1 MKTLLTLAAV
11 VAASSFT
18 PALAQDA
25 AGERRHVVHYSDLDL
40 SREADLRKFDRRL
53 ARAIAEACGSASDF
67 DPAGKNQ
74 VRRCRDRL
82 WAGLTAE
89 RERTIASRA
98 RPDIVVAAR
107 ER

>member
-1 MKTLLTLAAV
+1 MKPILTLAAL

-18 PALAQDA
+18 PAVAQDA

-40 SREADLRKFDRRL
+40 SREADLRRFDRRL
-53 ARAIAEACGSASDF
+53 AFAIAEACGTASDF

-74 VRRCRDRL
+74 VRRCREGLR
-82 WAGLTAE
+82 AGLTPG
-89 RERTIASRA
+89 RERAIASRA
-98 RPDIVVAAR
+98 RPDIVVAVR